1 MDTEPVRAAL
11 TTPYVQSLLRIK
23 ANQLVRRPEFRRDD
37 PDDIQH
43 DLIAHILAQA
53 DNFDPARRASAN
65 TFITRVGETAIAM
78 MIRSRKRKKRAAGHR
93 AMSLESTVFKGDG
106 RETSMAEV
114 VSEDDLQRRLGGAAI
129 SDQDRSDIR
138 SDLADAIKRLPPE
151 QRRILLHLIDSTKR
165 AAVHEL
171 GTSRRQICNAT
182 EEARRLLPGWKK
194 TDPPGHTGAPTA

>member
-1 MDTEPVRAAL
+1 MSTDPVRAAL
-11 TTPYVQSLLRIK
+11 STPYVQTLLKIK
-23 ANQLVRRPEFRRDD
+23 AHQLSRRREFRRDD
-37 PDDIQH
+37 PDDIQQ
-43 DLIAHILAQA
+43 DLIAQILMQA
-53 DNFDPARRASAN
+53 DNFDPARGCAN
-65 TFITRVGETAIAM
+65 TFITRVVETAIAM
-78 MIRSRKRKKRAAGHR
+78 MIRSRKRQKRAAGHR

-151 QRRILLHLIDSTKR
+151 QRRILLHLIDSTQR